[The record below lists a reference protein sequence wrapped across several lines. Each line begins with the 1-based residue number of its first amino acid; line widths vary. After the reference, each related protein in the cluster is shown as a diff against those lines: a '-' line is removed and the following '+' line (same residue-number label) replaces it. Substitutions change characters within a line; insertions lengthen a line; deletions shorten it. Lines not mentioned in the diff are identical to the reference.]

1 MAEILALYKYEPI
14 DLCACYEPIFIPPKE
29 LLAEW
34 KQRYEALPIEPTL
47 ENTSFYVTMPD
58 RTKYFYCCNT
68 RIKVSEHFS
77 DSGNTMGDLIA
88 DVIQFAAR
96 QGCTAQS
103 PPICA

>member
-1 MAEILALYKYEPI
+1 MAESLNLYKYEPI

-34 KQRYEALPIEPTL
+34 KRRREELPIAPTL

-58 RTKYFYCCNT
+58 GAKYFYCGNT
-68 RIKVSEHFS
+68 RIRVSEYFS
-77 DSGNTMGDLIA
+77 DSENTMGDLIA
-88 DVIQFAAR
+88 DVIQFAAG

-103 PPICA
+103 PTICA